1 MFFLPFF
8 YCVLLK
14 WRGQRGREGG
24 RGRTGG
30 GRWTPDTVV
39 WKQGGESRVYVG
51 PAGALCLVK
60 VEGEM
65 LEIPERSEGF
75 GVKHACDF
83 FGGLFCFGIFL

>member
-1 MFFLPFF
+1 MFFAFF
-8 YCVLLK
+8 SIVFFSSGED
-14 WRGQRGREGG
+14 RGGEREGG
-24 RGRTGG
+24 GG
-30 GRWTPDTVV
+30 GRWTLDAGHCSVET
-39 WKQGGESRVYVG
+39 GGESRVYVG

>member
-1 MFFLPFF
+1 ME
-8 YCVLLK
+8 
-14 WRGQRGREGG
+14 RTEGARGREGEEDA
-24 RGRTGG
+24 

-39 WKQGGESRVYVG
+39 WKQEERAGREQGLCRA
-51 PAGALCLVK
+51 AGALCLVK